1 MIQLKTNRKEVI
13 VIEFSSIEEVIEYI
27 RGVLGEALGEV
38 GEDMKEIMVKAIQ
51 EDIYD
56 DHSPKVYERT
66 GQLLNTPQITEHTSD
81 SITTEFLDNG
91 DWSSVISGKHMFP
104 IEEYQKGTV
113 WSPGGGR
120 YSADVLETAFTECQL
135 EIPEKLIQILRSHG
149 IPIE

>member
-1 MIQLKTNRKEVI
+1 MWVKYKKKEVI
-13 VIEFSSIEEVIEYI
+13 IIEFSSIEEVIEYI

-113 WSPGGGR
+113 WAPNGER

-135 EIPEKLIQILRSHG
+135 EIPEKLVQILRSHG

>member
-1 MIQLKTNRKEVI
+1 MWVKYKKKEVI

-104 IEEYQKGTV
+104 IEEYQKGSV
-113 WSPGGGR
+113 WAPGGGR

>member
-13 VIEFSSIEEVIEYI
+13 VIDFSSIEEVIEYI

-104 IEEYQKGTV
+104 IEEYQKGSV
-113 WSPGGGR
+113 WAPGGGR

>member
-91 DWSSVISGKHMFP
+91 NWSSVISGKHMFP

>member
-1 MIQLKTNRKEVI
+1 MGVKYKKKEVI
-13 VIEFSSIEEVIEYI
+13 VIEFSSIEEVIDYI

-56 DHSPKVYERT
+56 DHSPIMYERT

-104 IEEYQKGTV
+104 IEEYQKGSV
-113 WSPGGGR
+113 WAPGGGR

>member
-66 GQLLNTPQITEHTSD
+66 GELLNTPQITEHTSD

-91 DWSSVISGKHMFP
+91 NWSSVISGKHMFP
-104 IEEYQKGTV
+104 IEEYQKGSV
-113 WSPGGGR
+113 WAPGGGR

>member
-1 MIQLKTNRKEVI
+1 MWVKYKKKEVI
-13 VIEFSSIEEVIEYI
+13 IIEFSSIEEVIEYI

-91 DWSSVISGKHMFP
+91 NWSSVISRKHMFP

>member
-1 MIQLKTNRKEVI
+1 MWVKYKKKEVI
-13 VIEFSSIEEVIEYI
+13 IIEFSSIEEVIEYI

-56 DHSPKVYERT
+56 NHSPKVYERT

-91 DWSSVISGKHMFP
+91 YWSSVISGKHMFP

-113 WSPGGGR
+113 WAPGGGR

-135 EIPEKLIQILRSHG
+135 EIPEKLVQILRSHG

>member
-91 DWSSVISGKHMFP
+91 DWSSVISGRHMFP

>member
-1 MIQLKTNRKEVI
+1 MWVKYKKKEVI
-13 VIEFSSIEEVIEYI
+13 IIEFSSIEEVIEYI

-38 GEDMKEIMVKAIQ
+38 GEDMQEIMVKAIQ

-56 DHSPKVYERT
+56 DHSSEVYERT

-104 IEEYQKGTV
+104 IEEYQKGSV

>member
-1 MIQLKTNRKEVI
+1 MWVKYKKKEVI
-13 VIEFSSIEEVIEYI
+13 VIEFSSIEEVIDYI
-27 RGVLGEALGEV
+27 RGVLGEALGEA
-38 GEDMKEIMVKAIQ
+38 GEDMKEIMIKAIQ

-91 DWSSVISGKHMFP
+91 GWSSVISGKHMFP
-104 IEEYQKGTV
+104 IEEYQKGSV
-113 WSPGGGR
+113 WAPGGGR

-135 EIPEKLIQILRSHG
+135 EIPEKLVQILRSHG

>member
-1 MIQLKTNRKEVI
+1 MI

-104 IEEYQKGTV
+104 IEEYQKGNV
-113 WSPGGGR
+113 WAPDGGR
-120 YSADVLETAFTECQL
+120 
-135 EIPEKLIQILRSHG
+135 
-149 IPIE
+149 

>member
-1 MIQLKTNRKEVI
+1 MI

-91 DWSSVISGKHMFP
+91 NWSSVISGKHMFP
-104 IEEYQKGTV
+104 IEEYQKGKCLG
-113 WSPGGGR
+113 S
-120 YSADVLETAFTECQL
+120 
-135 EIPEKLIQILRSHG
+135 
-149 IPIE
+149 

>member
-1 MIQLKTNRKEVI
+1 MWVKYKKKEVI
-13 VIEFSSIEEVIEYI
+13 VIEFSSIEEVIDYI

-38 GEDMKEIMVKAIQ
+38 GEDMKEIMIKAIQ

-91 DWSSVISGKHMFP
+91 DWSSVISGNHMFP
-104 IEEYQKGTV
+104 IEEYQKGSV
-113 WSPGGGR
+113 WAPGGGR

>member
-1 MIQLKTNRKEVI
+1 MWVKYKKKEVI
-13 VIEFSSIEEVIEYI
+13 TIEFSSIEEVIEYI

-91 DWSSVISGKHMFP
+91 NWSSVISGKHMFP
-104 IEEYQKGTV
+104 IEEYQKGSV
-113 WSPGGGR
+113 WAPGGGR

-135 EIPEKLIQILRSHG
+135 EIPEKLVQILRSHG